1 MPRKWIEVN
10 DLSGGQ
16 YSVNKKIRSKT
27 PMYRSDVFDYSD
39 VNIVIKWKITVEGTN
54 NVNKINKNL
63 AFKIMLHLSHA
74 YQKTITAWQTMQ
86 KLLILCQYIVC
97 QNDNYYDN
105 CSMTIKFDFPLFS
118 CDLSWSKDCVIS
130 EISRTPEVQANPAA
144 KPPIAH
150 APATETAGT
159 IFQIRPSTYFVYKQ

>member
-54 NVNKINKNL
+54 NVNRINKNL
-63 AFKIMLHLSHA
+63 AFKNNA
-74 YQKTITAWQTMQ
+74 
-86 KLLILCQYIVC
+86 
-97 QNDNYYDN
+97 
-105 CSMTIKFDFPLFS
+105 PLKS
-118 CDLSWSKDCVIS
+118 
-130 EISRTPEVQANPAA
+130 
-144 KPPIAH
+144 
-150 APATETAGT
+150 
-159 IFQIRPSTYFVYKQ
+159 

>member
-63 AFKIMLHLSHA
+63 AFKNNAPLKSWISKNNNTLADNAEDLDIMSIYNLPE
-74 YQKTITAWQTMQ
+74 WQ
-86 KLLILCQYIVC
+86 LLWQLFH
-97 QNDNYYDN
+97 DNK
-105 CSMTIKFDFPLFS
+105 IWFP
-118 CDLSWSKDCVIS
+118 I
-130 EISRTPEVQANPAA
+130 I
-144 KPPIAH
+144 
-150 APATETAGT
+150 
-159 IFQIRPSTYFVYKQ
+159 